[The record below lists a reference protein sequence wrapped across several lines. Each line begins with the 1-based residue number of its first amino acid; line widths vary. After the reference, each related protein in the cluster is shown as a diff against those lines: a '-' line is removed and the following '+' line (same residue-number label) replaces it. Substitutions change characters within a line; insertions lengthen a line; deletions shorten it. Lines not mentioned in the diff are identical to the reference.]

1 MILLYG
7 LYEGEMREQQEL
19 LFLWLHLGEFG
30 KNFSHTYHDIS
41 REKEGTF
48 MVQGGYPSALE
59 DHERLPCR
67 KKIFSHSSMM
77 VDGFGMWNVKGRSH
91 GVTRALLL
99 RPTVLS
105 LESMFLLM
113 ECSKGSMHP
122 LFLQIF
128 MRRFSW
134 EDSLM
139 DLTFSSHMM
148 HGKKYIYVL
157 VDYSF

>member
-1 MILLYG
+1 
-7 LYEGEMREQQEL
+7 
-19 LFLWLHLGEFG
+19 
-30 KNFSHTYHDIS
+30 
-41 REKEGTF
+41 
-48 MVQGGYPSALE
+48 
-59 DHERLPCR
+59 
-67 KKIFSHSSMM
+67 M
-77 VDGFGMWNVKGRSH
+77 VDGFGIWNFKERSH

-99 RPTVLS
+99 RPTALS

-148 HGKKYIYVL
+148 HGKKYIYML
-157 VDYSF
+157 VDYSIEYLYFLTICKQCIAPHERKIIYGFHGHFRAKSCNIDNPSLHEFGQLLYCFDCT